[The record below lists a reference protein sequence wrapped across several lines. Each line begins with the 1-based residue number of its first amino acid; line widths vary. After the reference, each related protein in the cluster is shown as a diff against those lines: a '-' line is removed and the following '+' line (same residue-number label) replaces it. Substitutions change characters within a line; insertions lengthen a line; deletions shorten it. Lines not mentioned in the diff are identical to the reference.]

1 MRDMVRE
8 YADAAPKGS
17 LENMLNILKVL
28 LHRNGKL
35 NAEDRASFITATNYF
50 LDEYFLKKIE
60 GNEKKKAIKD
70 AVNNILPAL
79 FKIINGEDLNMSQDD
94 RNHLL
99 KSVVTVLARFNGLV
113 TNSSSL
119 FYLINQFLSKN
130 PSNLETKSQC
140 LIALTLRKV
149 LEGVLKIFDSEELG
163 TSELGLIK
171 CGVDF
176 LKDGFRSVD
185 IWANAISIIM
195 KDAPSRLRRL
205 GASFMIID

>member
-1 MRDMVRE
+1 M
-8 YADAAPKGS
+8 
-17 LENMLNILKVL
+17 
-28 LHRNGKL
+28 
-35 NAEDRASFITATNYF
+35 
-50 LDEYFLKKIE
+50 KK
-60 GNEKKKAIKD
+60 KKKAIKD
-70 AVNNILPAL
+70 VVNNILPAL

-99 KSVVTVLARFNGLV
+99 KSVVTVLARFNGLI

-163 TSELGLIK
+163 TSELGLMK

-176 LKDGFRSVD
+176 LKDGFRLVLAYVPKD
-185 IWANAISIIM
+185 LNKVGGCEGFGMNVGFQEAAQRKMVM
-195 KDAPSRLRRL
+195 KTNTRSFVPSQVNWKRP
-205 GASFMIID
+205 IY